1 MSICHF
7 NQIFVC
13 TACVDLNHQNQK
25 ASFRKNFFSKDC
37 NHVPWLVSDVFVD
50 GEDEHEHEEEASA
63 AKEVPYVMSDIE
75 IKSTRWDFHMELT
88 RHST

>member
-1 MSICHF
+1 MYCMCGSQSSKPEDF
-7 NQIFVC
+7 
-13 TACVDLNHQNQK
+13 LQK
-25 ASFRKNFFSKDC
+25 KTFFSKDC

-63 AKEVPYVMSDIE
+63 AKEVPYVVPDIE
-75 IKSTRWDFHMELT
+75 IKSTRWDFHNKLT

>member
-1 MSICHF
+1 MYVLHVRISI
-7 NQIFVC
+7 IK
-13 TACVDLNHQNQK
+13 TRRLPSEK
-25 ASFRKNFFSKDC
+25 KLFSKDC

-63 AKEVPYVMSDIE
+63 AKEVPYVVPDIE
-75 IKSTRWDFHMELT
+75 IKSTRWDFHNKLT